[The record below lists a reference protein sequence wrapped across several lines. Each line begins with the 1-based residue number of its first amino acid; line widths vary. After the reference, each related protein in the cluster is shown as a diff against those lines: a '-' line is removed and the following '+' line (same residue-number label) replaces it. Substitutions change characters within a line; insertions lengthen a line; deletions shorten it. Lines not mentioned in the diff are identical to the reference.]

1 MPSSSPARFRRL
13 RPVGALSIA
22 ALIAV
27 CGLSA
32 PLSGAPEQP
41 SGRSAAPVGT
51 PDSAIIAGTIDAV
64 TVYRGQALVTR
75 VIDVP
80 GGAGLREI
88 VVTDLPSA
96 LIPGSL
102 YAESADGVEVRS
114 VSYRVRPVGE
124 DNRESVRAAEQAAR
138 DARDALDAAK
148 SRQKYLQWQS
158 QYLDKLEAF
167 VAPTAQAELKSGVLN
182 AQTLTQLTELIT
194 TRRKS
199 QSEDAQKLDIELRT
213 LSEAVRLRERELSV
227 LTASTSRT
235 AREAVVFL
243 SATKPGARVRLS
255 YLVSGAGWSPSY
267 NLRVA
272 AADADSA
279 SLEYQASVQQMSGE
293 DWSNVQLTLSTATP
307 ALVAAGPTLQ
317 PLSIALAS
325 PRQEGQDA
333 LAMYRDKDY
342 AVAKKEIQQRLR
354 EEERNRALNNM
365 AVQTEGAAGG
375 AGRRADAG
383 EVFQAAQPGAVV
395 LSLDS
400 GLNDLAD
407 QSQLLD
413 LVSNSRVDRKD
424 RAEPVE
430 VRQGDEGVSVTYK
443 VASRTSMP
451 SRADQQLI
459 QIAQMTLPATLTK
472 LATPTL
478 TQYVYNEA
486 RITNNGGLLLLAGP
500 AASYVAGEFVGSGG
514 IPTVAA
520 GESFRAGFGIDTSLR
535 ASKELLERT
544 ESVQGGNKVVEF
556 TYRLS
561 VENFGKSAAPV
572 RLLDRL
578 PSPKGSEIKVTLVS
592 QSPELSPD
600 KAYLETDRKRNILRW
615 DLPVASGKTGTGAET
630 VEYKFRL
637 EFDRQMAL
645 TEGK

>member
-1 MPSSSPARFRRL
+1 MSLSSPARL
-13 RPVGALSIA
+13 RPLALLSAAAIA
-22 ALIAV
+22 AA
-27 CGLSA
+27 CGLS
-32 PLSGAPEQP
+32 LSASTAAAQP
-41 SGRSAAPVGT
+41 ADRSPAAARATGN
-51 PDSAIIAGTIDAV
+51 DSAVLAGSIDAV

-80 GGAGLREI
+80 GGPGLREI
-88 VVTDLPSA
+88 VVTDLPEA
-96 LIPGSL
+96 IIPGSL
-102 YAESADGVEVRS
+102 YAESADGIEVRS

-124 DNRESVRAAEQAAR
+124 DNRESVRQAEKAVR
-138 DARDALDAAK
+138 ETRDALDAAK
-148 SRQKYLQWQS
+148 SRQKYLEWQQ

-199 QSEDAQKLDIELRT
+199 QTEDAQKLAIELRT
-213 LSEAVRLRERELSV
+213 LSEAVQLKERELSV

-243 SATKPGARVRLS
+243 NAANAGSKVRLS
-255 YLVSGAGWSPSY
+255 YLVSGANWSPSY
-267 NLRVA
+267 NLRLTGT
-272 AADADSA
+272 DAKSA

-293 DWSNVQLTLSTATP
+293 DWNGVQLTLSTATP
-307 ALVAAGPTLQ
+307 ALVAAGPMLQ

-325 PRQEGQDA
+325 PQEGGQDA
-333 LAMYRDKDY
+333 LAMFRDKDY
-342 AVAKKEIQQRLR
+342 ASAKRQIQDQLR
-354 EEERNRALNNM
+354 AEERNRALNI
-365 AVQTEGAAGG
+365 AQQPGLQTAGG
-375 AGRRADAG
+375 REAGKP
-383 EVFQAAQPGAVV
+383 AAQGYKSDTAGAVV

-400 GLNDLAD
+400 GLNELAD

-413 LVSNSRVDRKD
+413 LVSNSRVERKN
-424 RAEPVE
+424 RPEPVE

-443 VASRTSMP
+443 IASRTSMP

-459 QIAQMTLPATLTK
+459 QIAQMTLPATLNK

-486 RITNNGGLLLLAGP
+486 RITNNGELLLLAGP

-514 IPTVAA
+514 VPTVAA

-535 ASKELLERT
+535 ASKELIERT
-544 ESVQGGNKVVEF
+544 ESVQGGNRIVEF

-561 VENFGKSAAPV
+561 IENFGKAAAPV

-592 QSPELSPD
+592 QAPDLSTD
-600 KAYLETDRKRNILRW
+600 KEYQETDRKHNILRW
-615 DLPVASGKTGTGAET
+615 DLSVPTGKTGTSAEA

-637 EFDRQMAL
+637 EFDRQMSL
-645 TEGK
+645 TESK